1 MTVET
6 EKKDTK
12 LSDLNVSITK
22 ISQNISK
29 LYDERK
35 SLNLMSLAMSNDL
48 DNIKGLPEEQQK
60 ILIEVQERQKEAN
73 KLRKMRDEINSN
85 IILPEQAILENLY
98 LYYYRL
104 TGEESDLRYPTLKKE
119 SEMFSRFLELQQ
131 MFTQKIKSTQYHNQ
145 FQ

>member
-60 ILIEVQERQKEAN
+60 
-73 KLRKMRDEINSN
+73 S
-85 IILPEQAILENLY
+85 
-98 LYYYRL
+98 
-104 TGEESDLRYPTLKKE
+104 
-119 SEMFSRFLELQQ
+119 
-131 MFTQKIKSTQYHNQ
+131 
-145 FQ
+145 